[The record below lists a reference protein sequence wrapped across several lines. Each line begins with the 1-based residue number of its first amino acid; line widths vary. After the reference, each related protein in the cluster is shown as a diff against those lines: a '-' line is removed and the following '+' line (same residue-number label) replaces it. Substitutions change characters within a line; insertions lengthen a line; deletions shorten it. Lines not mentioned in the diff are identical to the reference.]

1 MFSGPQLSLLELR
14 RIAALLEGKKI
25 HPGTTAMV
33 TTNAANWEAADQLGY
48 IATIAAAGAVIARG
62 TCWYI
67 MTPGEM
73 GKTFGWT
80 QVVTNS
86 AKLAN
91 IIGGYRYTAV
101 LRTTERCVQA
111 AVEGTIA

>member
-1 MFSGPQLSLLELR
+1 
-14 RIAALLEGKKI
+14 
-25 HPGTTAMV
+25 
-33 TTNAANWEAADQLGY
+33 
-48 IATIAAAGAVIARG
+48 
-62 TCWYI
+62 

-73 GKTFGWT
+73 GKAFGWT

-101 LRTTERCVQA
+101 LRTTEQCVRA
-111 AVEGTIA
+111 AISGSIV